1 MKETNKIVLLSAEI
15 ILNVQITKCIVL
27 NFTTANTLSTTM
39 FFILGGP
46 AIPFATP
53 SYSLTPDCKTIP
65 LFRDVNDNFDL

>member
-46 AIPFATP
+46 AIPFP